1 MLTTCIILCAYNRD
15 SYSQELAGNES
26 EDSESK
32 PTKLVSVV
40 TQVRLPNVEPGND
53 GIEFLEY

>member
-1 MLTTCIILCAYNRD
+1 MVLYVFHTPRD
-15 SYSQELAGNES
+15 SYSQELAETGS

-40 TQVRLPNVEPGND
+40 TQVEQVLKKPDTN
-53 GIEFLEY
+53 IYLLFY